1 MAEFSQNPKYDH
13 IWQNSKF
20 ANLALSGSLISQFN
34 NDVGFITA
42 QDIPASS
49 GSANTGSLIE
59 TASFSDPNMVFIKGD
74 KSSFNVDLSTLTV
87 VNAYTASY
95 IDGGTF

>member
-1 MAEFSQNPKYDH
+1 MAEFSQNPKYNH
-13 IWQNSKF
+13 IRQNSKF
-20 ANLALSGSLISQFN
+20 ADLAYSGSLISEFV

-42 QDIPASS
+42 KDIPASS

-59 TASFSDPNMVFIKGD
+59 TASFSDPSIVFIKGD